1 MAANPP
7 TFAIKTQ
14 PEVFASDASTSVAVH
29 RAVAAGRARRLARGL
44 YTKNVDEPLEA
55 VARRNWAAIAA
66 HYAPGSVVVDRSA
79 FEAKPSEDGS
89 LFLDGGPSL
98 TRSRTYEVPGL
109 RIAVRSGPGPA
120 DGDMPHLDGL
130 FYASRPRAWL
140 DNMRPSRA
148 RAGVARTLSAAEI
161 EAELNRLVS
170 VRGWDALNQLRD
182 DARALAPKLGADTEL
197 AAFDDLVGALQGT
210 RAAPLT
216 TAAARAASGGSAYD
230 TRRIE
235 LFQALQAALAV
246 EHLPA
251 RAEQAGSFPAL
262 SFIEAY
268 CSNYIEGTEFEL
280 REAERIVFE
289 RAIPEA
295 RFEDAHDV
303 LGTFDLVNDADRR
316 KRVPGGPDEL
326 LDLLRAQHAAML
338 ERRPQA
344 RPGQF
349 KTRQNQ
355 AGGTSFVHP
364 DVVEGTLREG
374 FRYRDVLP
382 PGLARAIFMMFLVS
396 EVHPF
401 TDGNGRV
408 GRVLMNAELSS
419 EGQQRI
425 VIPLVFRDNYL
436 QGLRA
441 LSRNGEPGPLIR
453 VLDYAQRYAS
463 LVPWQDLR
471 DAERV
476 LTETNAFVTPEEA
489 DETGARLRLPLS
501 L

>member
-1 MAANPP
+1 VAANPS
-7 TFAIKTQ
+7 TFTLEAQ
-14 PEVFASDASTSVAVH
+14 PEVFASDASTSVAIH

-55 VARRNWAAIAA
+55 VARRNWTAIAA

-79 FEAKPSEDGS
+79 FEAKPSDDGS

-98 TRSRTYEVPGL
+98 PRARTYEVPGL
-109 RIAVRSGPGPA
+109 RITVRPGPGPA
-120 DGDMPHLDGL
+120 DGDMPHLDSL
-130 FYASRPRAWL
+130 FYAGRPRAWL
-140 DNMRPSRA
+140 ENMRPSRA
-148 RAGVARTLSAAEI
+148 RAGVARTLSGAEI
-161 EAELNRLVS
+161 ERELNRLVS
-170 VRGWDALNQLRD
+170 IRGWDALNRLRD
-182 DARALAPKLGADTEL
+182 EARELAPKIGAADEL
-197 AAFDDLVGALQGT
+197 QAFDDLVGALQGT
-210 RAAPLT
+210 RNAPLAT
-216 TAAARAASGGSAYD
+216 TQARAARRGSAYD
-230 TRRIE
+230 TKRIE

-246 EHLPA
+246 EHLPV
-251 RAEQAGSFPAL
+251 RAEQTRSFPAL

-268 CSNYIEGTEFEL
+268 FSNYIEGTEFEL
-280 REAERIVFE
+280 REAEEIVFE

-295 RFEDAHDV
+295 RVEDAHDV

-316 KRVPGGPDEL
+316 RQVPGDPDEL
-326 LDLLRAQHAAML
+326 LDLLRSQHAAML

-355 AGGTSFVHP
+355 AGGTRFVHP

-374 FRYRDVLP
+374 LRYRDVLP

-408 GRVLMNAELSS
+408 ARVLMNAELSS
-419 EGQQRI
+419 QAQQRI

-441 LSRNGEPGPLIR
+441 LTRNGEPGPFIR

-476 LTETNAFVTPEEA
+476 LAETNAFVTPEDA